1 MPSVSALLD
10 SRTERA
16 LRAFRGRLQERF
28 GTQLPEMVLFDSRA
42 QGDHRD
48 DSDADVAVFLQ
59 PVTDT
64 ISAQMDMASDAYA
77 VFLDTDILI
86 QPWAFGGTPE
96 QPERNRAMDLLD
108 SVQAE
113 GIAL

>member
-1 MPSVSALLD
+1 
-10 SRTERA
+10 
-16 LRAFRGRLQERF
+16 
-28 GTQLPEMVLFDSRA
+28 
-42 QGDHRD
+42 
-48 DSDADVAVFLQ
+48 
-59 PVTDT
+59 
-64 ISAQMDMASDAYA
+64 MDMASDAYA